1 MSSQTKSLNNIHIVS
16 PCSMD
21 WDAMTGNEQV
31 RFCEHCNLHVNNLS
45 EMTRRDAM
53 RLVRRSKGQLC
64 VRYYQRPD
72 GSIQTLSPRANLH
85 EIKRRVSTLAAGA
98 FTAALSLSASVAAQ
112 TPQSISQLV
121 PGKVGITTPK
131 ERAALD
137 AQGGVNASL
146 AGTVLDPNGAV
157 IPGAKVTLI
166 NEKSKQEQVITSNDN
181 GEYRFQSIEAG
192 IYTLKIESIGFAT
205 KEQANIDLQ
214 VSGEQRID
222 TTLELGATSVMVGA
236 IGFIEPNDPLVK
248 AAFKDDIA
256 AVRQLIASGV
266 DVNAIDKD
274 ADTTALMQ
282 AVEHGNGEMVQTLLG
297 AGADINLKNKSG
309 QTALMHLGEHSTEK
323 MVWDLV
329 AAGAKLNQRDDEG
342 NSALMNVAAVD
353 NKDVLQALL
362 EAGAKVNAKNKEG
375 ETALMVAAGDGL
387 AGNVKVLI
395 EAGAD
400 INKKDKDGS
409 TALARAKDSENAEVI
424 EILKE
429 YGAVE

>member
-1 MSSQTKSLNNIHIVS
+1 MSSQTKSLNNIHIAS
-16 PCSMD
+16 PCSVD
-21 WDAMTGNEQV
+21 WNSMRGNEQV

-72 GSIQTLSPRANLH
+72 GTIQTLPSHAHLH

-98 FTAALSLSASVAAQ
+98 FTAALSLSASIAAQ

-121 PGKVGITTPK
+121 PSKVELTTPK
-131 ERAALD
+131 DKIGLD
-137 AQGGVNASL
+137 TQNGLNASL
-146 AGTVLDPNGAV
+146 AGTILDPSGAV

-166 NEKSKQEQVITSNDN
+166 NEKSKQEQTITSNDN
-181 GEYRFQSIEAG
+181 GEYRFQSVEAG
-192 IYTLKIESIGFAT
+192 SYTLKIEVVGFAT
-205 KEQANIDLQ
+205 KEQTNIDLQ
-214 VSGEQRID
+214 VNGERRVD

-248 AAFKDDIA
+248 AAFKDDTA
-256 AVRQLIASGV
+256 AVIQLIASGV
-266 DVNAIDKD
+266 EVNAIDKD

-297 AGADINLKNKSG
+297 AGADVNLKNKGG
-309 QTALMHLGEHSTEK
+309 QTALMHLGEHNIAR

-329 AAGAKLNQRDDEG
+329 ATGAKLNQRDEEG
-342 NSALMNVAAVD
+342 NSALMNAAAVD

-375 ETALMVAAGDGL
+375 ETALMIAASGGL
-387 AGNVKVLI
+387 TRNVKALI

-400 INKKDKDGS
+400 VNKKDKDGA
-409 TALARAKDSENAEVI
+409 TALAVAKDSENAEVV
-424 EILKE
+424 EVLKA